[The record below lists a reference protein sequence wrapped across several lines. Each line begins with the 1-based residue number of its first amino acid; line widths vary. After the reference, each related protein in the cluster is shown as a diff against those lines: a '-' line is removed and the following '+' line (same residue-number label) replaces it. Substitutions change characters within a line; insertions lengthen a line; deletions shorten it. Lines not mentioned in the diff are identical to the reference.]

1 MRDDSIY
8 FDLLVVAED
17 EVGRE
22 LAVHGAGA
30 DGDEPRRGVRHG
42 AGAGAG
48 VPGGAHHGDA
58 APDRVERPD
67 GDAVAEVPRGGA
79 AERHGE
85 HVHAV
90 VDGRVERRDDVG
102 VEALAAVHGAPAHL
116 VRRDVRPRGA
126 ALRRAVAVPEQ
137 VGAGD
142 EPARRRRQR
151 VRAVAV
157 GVPGARRV
165 RRLPDRRQV
174 PLVEV
179 PRTDQLPASNPYKFH
194 SPHQLINF

>member
-67 GDAVAEVPRGGA
+67 GDAVTEVPAGRSPSDTESTSTPSWMA
-79 AERHGE
+79 ASNAAMMSASKHSLPFT
-85 HVHAV
+85 
-90 VDGRVERRDDVG
+90 GRQHT
-102 VEALAAVHGAPAHL
+102 LYAATCAQ
-116 VRRDVRPRGA
+116 GA